1 MTRRMTAGALLALAA
16 AAWFGFVAPAR
27 GLRDRARREYTRLRQ
42 ERERLRRELAAVAR
56 RTRDV
61 PAPEGAAA
69 AARAVRLVLLHAT
82 AGLPLQDVQI
92 AASGEA
98 RGTSTRGRL
107 SAEGRQADLLRLADR
122 LSEAGSGFQ
131 VLRVR
136 LAGAS
141 DGRAGRRRIEIEG
154 RNSRDAS

>member
-1 MTRRMTAGALLALAA
+1 MTHRVTAGALLALAA
-16 AAWFGFVAPAR
+16 AVWFGFAVPAQES
-27 GLRDRARREYTRLRQ
+27 RDRARREYTRLRQ
-42 ERERLRRELAAVAR
+42 ERERLRREWAAVAR

-61 PAPEGAAA
+61 PAPENAAA
-69 AARAVRLVLLHAT
+69 AARALRLVLLRAT

-98 RGTSTRGRL
+98 HGASTRGRL

-131 VLRVR
+131 LLRVR
-136 LAGAS
+136 LAAVS
-141 DGRAGRRRIEIEG
+141 NEPAGRRRIEIEG
-154 RNSRDAS
+154 RDSRDAS